1 MCHISP
7 VQPFQLW
14 EVVEEVCG
22 VVAQGTEGVG
32 PMGGVR
38 EGELL
43 KVMEREEGGH
53 ILREGGEGGE
63 GDECSNPTTVQNP
76 SKCNFS
82 VSLRVCECALGG
94 SGLGPVAGRYTSTG
108 LTSNS
113 SILLA
118 EMLST

>member
-32 PMGGVR
+32 PMGGVG

-53 ILREGGEGGE
+53 ILREGGEGE
-63 GDECSNPTTVQNP
+63 GREMNVAIQLRFKILQN
-76 SKCNFS
+76 
-82 VSLRVCECALGG
+82 V
-94 SGLGPVAGRYTSTG
+94 T
-108 LTSNS
+108 
-113 SILLA
+113 LLSRESA
-118 EMLST
+118 NVP